1 MRRNEVEKRC
11 PRGTWRQAPGAW
23 RRAAG
28 SGQRAAAH
36 EARVFSFALHFFAIH
51 DEMTQMQAAAS
62 PRRQTSGSSES
73 GVRTLSAESLNRLS
87 GRPFFLEL
95 SKRKSNARS
104 MKMKRLRAHS
114 LPGFCAGQ
122 ASDAAC
128 SRSAHAASLLFVWRR
143 RLGCQKTGAN
153 QRAMKRRLHSFFQD
167 SMLLFQ
173 ELFWLAFWFWQA

>member
-1 MRRNEVEKRC
+1 MKSMKLKNAAR
-11 PRGTWRQAPGAW
+11 
-23 RRAAG
+23 AG
-28 SGQRAAAH
+28 SGGGQRRMKRGYFH
-36 EARVFSFALHFFAIH
+36 SHCIFFAIH
-51 DEMTQMQAAAS
+51 DEMTQMRNAAS

-73 GVRTLSAESLNRLS
+73 GVRALSAEPLNRLS

-104 MKMKRLRAHS
+104 MKMKRLRPHS
-114 LPGFCAGQ
+114 LSGFCAGQ

-153 QRAMKRRLHSFFQD
+153 QRAMKRRLRS
-167 SMLLFQ
+167 LL
-173 ELFWLAFWFWQA
+173 

>member
-1 MRRNEVEKRC
+1 MRRNEIDEIEKRR
-11 PRGTWRQAPGAW
+11 PRKVWR
-23 RRAAG
+23 
-28 SGQRAAAH
+28 RAAAH
-36 EARVFSFALHFFAIH
+36 EAQVFSFALHFFALH

-62 PRRQTSGSSES
+62 PRRQTSGLSES
-73 GVRTLSAESLNRLS
+73 GVRALSAEPLNRLS

-153 QRAMKRRLHSFFQD
+153 QRAMKRRLRSFF
-167 SMLLFQ
+167 
-173 ELFWLAFWFWQA
+173 